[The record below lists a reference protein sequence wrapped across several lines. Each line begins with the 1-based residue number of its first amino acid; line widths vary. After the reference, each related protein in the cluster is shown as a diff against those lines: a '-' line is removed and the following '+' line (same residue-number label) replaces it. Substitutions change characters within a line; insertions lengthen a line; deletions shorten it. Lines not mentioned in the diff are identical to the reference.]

1 MQYFGHSRGY
11 FTIRWDGSFWMSG
24 KKYLSGVKAKHP
36 EVCNDPKYNP
46 DDFICL
52 PDGFRTFPYQ
62 QWENDPS
69 GSI

>member
-1 MQYFGHSRGY
+1 MQYFAHSRGY
-11 FTIRWDGSFWMSG
+11 ITQRWDHPYWMSG
-24 KKYLSGVKAKHP
+24 KKYQSGVKAKHP
-36 EVCNDPKYNP
+36 EVCNDPQYNP

-52 PDGFRTFPYQ
+52 PDGFRKFPYQ